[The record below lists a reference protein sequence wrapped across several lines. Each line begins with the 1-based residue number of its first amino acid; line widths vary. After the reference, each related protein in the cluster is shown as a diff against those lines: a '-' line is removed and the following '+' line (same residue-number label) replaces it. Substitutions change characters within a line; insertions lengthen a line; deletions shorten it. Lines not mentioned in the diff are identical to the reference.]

1 MIKGADLKTAQALP
15 GRTECL
21 GIYEKMVL
29 LRQFELAAQKNYK
42 AGRMPGFI
50 HLYIGEEAVGV
61 GVISTLRK
69 DDWITSTHRG
79 HGHALAKGL
88 SAKKLMAELYGRASG
103 CCGGRGGSMHL
114 FDPSVGLFGTNGFV
128 GGGIPAA
135 VGAGLSAKVRGTG
148 HVAVAFF
155 GDGAVNHGAFHE
167 SLNFATAQAAPVIF
181 VCENNLYATATP
193 FSVATRNPSVASRA
207 AAYGLP
213 GIEVDGNDVLAV
225 HQIARQAVERAR
237 SGNGPTLIEAKTY
250 RVVGHHEG
258 DPLVG
263 TYRTQEELDKWKDRD
278 PIGRFRKWLVAEGF
292 ATEADLSQI
301 DARVHHEVEESVVF
315 AEASP
320 APDPATANDH
330 VLARPLN
337 PAVALTSEAQD
348 NGKVVETTY
357 LEAVRDGIAEEMR
370 RNPHII
376 YFGEGIGERGGSF
389 AHTKGLWK
397 EFGGV
402 RVVDTP
408 ICELGFTGAAAGASA
423 TGCRA
428 VSDLMFIDFL
438 FDAASQIIIQAA
450 KWRYMSGGQI
460 SAPVIIRASMGAIK
474 NAGPHH
480 SGCYYP
486 VYAHCPGIIVV
497 VPSNPADAKG
507 LMKTALHASDP
518 VLFLEHKLLFSSKGP
533 VPSREYYIPFGK
545 ANVLRT
551 GTQLTIV
558 SCGEYVNRCVTA
570 ARLLETEGIS
580 CEVIDLRTI
589 VPLDTAT
596 ILDSVRKTGR
606 LLVVDEA
613 HPMCGIGAE
622 IAAVLMEE
630 GFDELDAPVGRL
642 HPDPVTQPFA
652 PSLENEIVV
661 TIEKIVSAAKAVIG
675 GKPPVPRRPKG
686 PVQLEKTALAN
697 LPANNGPGDGS
708 ASAPLQPL
716 AALAPGLPIVMP
728 NQDLT
733 VTEGTVVRWL
743 KQVGDSV
750 KLNEVIVEVETAKA
764 VVSVESPASGNL
776 TQILAREGVVIQMS
790 QPMGI
795 LQPD

>member
-1 MIKGADLKTAQALP
+1 M
-15 GRTECL
+15 
-21 GIYEKMVL
+21 
-29 LRQFELAAQKNYK
+29 
-42 AGRMPGFI
+42 
-50 HLYIGEEAVGV
+50 
-61 GVISTLRK
+61 TL
-69 DDWITSTHRG
+69 
-79 HGHALAKGL
+79 
-88 SAKKLMAELYGRASG
+88 
-103 CCGGRGGSMHL
+103 
-114 FDPSVGLFGTNGFV
+114 V
-128 GGGIPAA
+128 
-135 VGAGLSAKVRGTG
+135 
-148 HVAVAFF
+148 
-155 GDGAVNHGAFHE
+155 
-167 SLNFATAQAAPVIF
+167 
-181 VCENNLYATATP
+181 
-193 FSVATRNPSVASRA
+193 
-207 AAYGLP
+207 
-213 GIEVDGNDVLAV
+213 
-225 HQIARQAVERAR
+225 
-237 SGNGPTLIEAKTY
+237 
-250 RVVGHHEG
+250 
-258 DPLVG
+258 
-263 TYRTQEELDKWKDRD
+263 
-278 PIGRFRKWLVAEGF
+278 
-292 ATEADLSQI
+292 
-301 DARVHHEVEESVVF
+301 
-315 AEASP
+315 
-320 APDPATANDH
+320 
-330 VLARPLN
+330 
-337 PAVALTSEAQD
+337 
-348 NGKVVETTY
+348 
-357 LEAVRDGIAEEMR
+357 
-370 RNPHII
+370 
-376 YFGEGIGERGGSF
+376 
-389 AHTKGLWK
+389 
-397 EFGGV
+397 
-402 RVVDTP
+402 
-408 ICELGFTGAAAGASA
+408 
-423 TGCRA
+423 
-428 VSDLMFIDFL
+428 
-438 FDAASQIIIQAA
+438 
-450 KWRYMSGGQI
+450 
-460 SAPVIIRASMGAIK
+460 
-474 NAGPHH
+474 
-480 SGCYYP
+480 
-486 VYAHCPGIIVV
+486 
-497 VPSNPADAKG
+497 
-507 LMKTALHASDP
+507 
-518 VLFLEHKLLFSSKGP
+518 
-533 VPSREYYIPFGK
+533 K
-545 ANVLRT
+545 ANILRT

-558 SCGEYVNRCVTA
+558 SCGEYVNRCVAA